1 MLMLKKMD
9 LRNNQIEIYEITI
22 RSNFLC
28 PTVKF
33 FKISTDSIKYW
44 QGYEKTVD
52 GSNLGI

>member
-1 MLMLKKMD
+1 MQKKMD
-9 LRNNQIEIYEITI
+9 LRNNQIEIYEKTI